1 MFATFHKSPMSM
13 FCFGMGGKTFVKT
26 LSVLVCRLLEHLLC
40 GCTHIQLYLS
50 GTFVTQV
57 YLSGTFVTQVYL
69 SGPFVTQVYLSGP
82 FVTQVYLS
90 GPRQVCTTMCDENFM
105 NDLMSS

>member
-57 YLSGTFVTQVYL
+57 YLSG
-69 SGPFVTQVYLSGP
+69 PFV
-82 FVTQVYLS
+82 
-90 GPRQVCTTMCDENFM
+90 RQVCTTMCVAYKKNFM